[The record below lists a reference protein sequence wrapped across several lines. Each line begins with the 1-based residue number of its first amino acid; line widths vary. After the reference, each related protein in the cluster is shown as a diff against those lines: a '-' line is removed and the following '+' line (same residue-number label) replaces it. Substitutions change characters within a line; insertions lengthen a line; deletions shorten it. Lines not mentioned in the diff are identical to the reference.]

1 MSAIKIAQEKLES
14 QGGGFQVATLIEL
27 LVEKYEGLPTVEE
40 ILNEPEVSALI
51 KELSSKKPRKKKS
64 SATIEER
71 QGKVVAHLCGAR
83 IWKEK
88 PRSGG
93 LGYDN
98 IQCSSKKVDGCNGLC
113 KKHFKMQQ
121 ANGLWTGLITEPR
134 PENPVHPTAGPKMW
148 CTDAEGNEVVKEKK
162 KKSSE
167 KKTVKKAKK
176 SKKKKSP
183 EDMDYE
189 ELEMY
194 MQELKEKK
202 KKEEAKKG
210 EEKKEEEKKEEEDVK
225 EVVKEVVK
233 EEEEAKTPRL
243 PEGTEHIPE
252 EKKEEEDLEEDTS
265 KEDSE
270 AEEEEEEECHI
281 LKTIDGVEYQIN
293 KENKEVIRV
302 DDFTPVGTWD
312 NETETIEFEDEE
324 E

>member
-14 QGGGFQVATLIEL
+14 QGGGFPVATLIEL

-71 QGKVVAHLCGAR
+71 QGKIVPHLCGSR

-148 CTDAEGNEVVKEKK
+148 STDAEGNEVVKEKK
-162 KKSSE
+162 KKSSD
-167 KKTVKKAKK
+167 KKTVKKVKK

-202 KKEEAKKG
+202 KKEE
-210 EEKKEEEKKEEEDVK
+210 EKKEKEEEE

-243 PEGTEHIPE
+243 PEGTEHVPE

-312 NETETIEFEDEE
+312 NETETIEFEDEDE
-324 E
+324 EE